1 MKNFLVLL
9 GIVFIAFTS
18 SSSTKNDDKGG
29 KIVICHI
36 PPGNPANAH
45 DIEVSIN
52 ALQAHL
58 DHGDVIGGCEQPN

>member
-1 MKNFLVLL
+1 MKKVLVLL
-9 GIVFIAFTS
+9 GLVLIAFAS
-18 SSSTKNDDKGG
+18 SSSTKNDDKGE

-45 DIEVSIN
+45 DIEISTN

-58 DHGDVIGGCEQPN
+58 DHGDTIGGCEQPN

>member
-1 MKNFLVLL
+1 MKNFLVLFGL
-9 GIVFIAFTS
+9 VLIAFAS
-18 SSSTKNDDKGG
+18 SSSTKNDDNGG

-45 DIEVSIN
+45 DIEISTH

-58 DHGDVIGGCEQPN
+58 DHGDTIGGCEQPN